1 MAVHSKFGA
10 SIISVVLACP
20 GSVNATAGIEEET
33 NLAAEQGTA
42 AHELAEWCLLYGFDC
57 IDAVGREFNGFVVD
71 EVMAEDVQTYV
82 NHIRSTRINYPGKSY
97 VEGKVYMSS
106 VAKDVF
112 GTADH
117 IHIYTQGRKLFI
129 DDLKYGFLVVDEEE
143 NAQTA
148 HYAIST
154 LDTHGLW
161 FAIDEIVCTIV
172 QPRAEHIRGEVRSVT
187 YTIDELMVWRDK
199 IAEGIRKARE
209 PDAKRI
215 AGDHCRYCLARSD
228 CRPRLVRTILK
239 CSTDAPLNCAT
250 DEEINDFIR
259 EIPVFLKHIEAVE
272 KHALWLA
279 RGGKRYK
286 DFKLVKSRV
295 KAICTDEEALVS
307 EALAKGIA
315 KDKLYNPGKIKGK
328 SVLKPLLGQELVDKY
343 YETPTA
349 ETKLVPLSNASTA
362 VGNDASGVFTKVD

>member
-1 MAVHSKFGA
+1 MGVHSKYGA

-20 GSVNATAGIEEET
+20 GSVNATAGLEDSTSE
-33 NLAAEQGTA
+33 AAEKGTA

-57 IDAVGREFNGFVVD
+57 IDAIGRTFNGFVVD
-71 EVMAEDVQTYV
+71 EVMAEDVQIYV
-82 NHIRSTRINYPGKSY
+82 NHIRSTRLKYPGKSY
-97 VEGKVYMSS
+97 VEGRVYMSS

-143 NAQTA
+143 NPQTA
-148 HYAIST
+148 HYAVST
-154 LDTHGLW
+154 LDTHNLW

-172 QPRAEHIRGEVRSVT
+172 QPRADHVRGEVRSVT
-187 YTIDELMVWRDK
+187 YTIDELMAWRDK
-199 IAEGIRKARE
+199 FVTGITEARK
-209 PDAKRI
+209 PNAKRI
-215 AGDHCRYCLARSD
+215 AGDHCTYCLASGD

-239 CSTDAPLNCAT
+239 CSVDAPINSAT

-259 EIPVFLKHIEAVE
+259 EVPGFLKHIKAVQE
-272 KHALWLA
+272 RALWLA

-295 KAICTDEEALVS
+295 KAVCTDEDALVR

-315 KDKLYNPGKIKGK
+315 KDRLYNPGKIKGK

-349 ETKLVPLSNASTA
+349 ETKLVPLSNSSTA